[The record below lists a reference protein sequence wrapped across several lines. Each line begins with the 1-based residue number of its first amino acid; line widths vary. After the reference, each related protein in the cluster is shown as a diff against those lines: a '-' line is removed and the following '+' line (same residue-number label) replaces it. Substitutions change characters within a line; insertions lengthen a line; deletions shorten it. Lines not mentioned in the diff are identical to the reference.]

1 MPARRRKIPGSG
13 SLRAPRSAGRPA
25 GAEADDVR
33 RALLEAAERLFAVQG
48 FKGVPV
54 RAIADA
60 AGVNPA
66 MIHYYFGDKQGLHQA
81 VLENALQPLFDRL
94 RGWVESR
101 ESERGDIRVLV
112 DVYVRAVATR
122 PWIPALLMR
131 EVLAHEGPFRE
142 RFVREIAPRGA
153 GTLVRAIASEQ
164 AAGRLRADLDP
175 KLAALSL
182 VSMALFPFLALPIAR
197 DVFGLRLDGADL
209 ERLIEH
215 TERMFLLGAEA

>member
-1 MPARRRKIPGSG
+1 MPTRRRKIPRASG
-13 SLRAPRSAGRPA
+13 LRASRGAGRPA
-25 GAEADDVR
+25 GAEADGVR
-33 RALLEAAERLFAVQG
+33 RGLLEAAERLFAVQG
-48 FKGVPV
+48 FAGVTV

-94 RGWVESR
+94 RSWLESP
-101 ESERGDIRVLV
+101 ESERGDIGVLV
-112 DVYVRAVATR
+112 SIYVRAVAAR
-122 PWIPALLMR
+122 PWIPALLVR
-131 EVLAHEGPFRE
+131 EVLAEEGPFRE

-153 GTLVRAIASEQ
+153 GTLVRAIEHEQ
-164 AAGRLRADLDP
+164 AAGRLRADLHP

-182 VSMALFPFLALPIAR
+182 VSMSLFPFLALPIATE
-197 DVFGLRLDGADL
+197 VFGLQLDGADL

-215 TERMFLLGAEA
+215 TEQMFLHGAEA